1 MKHDPKFIA
10 AWEKFTGLEWAE
22 DYQGGFAL
30 SFRDFKAG
38 WDACECHLTNS
49 LSGRAKKCGVCG
61 CFDVHAPWCSA
72 GHGYVNPPAA

>member
-1 MKHDPKFIA
+1 MKYDPKFIA

-38 WDACECHLTNS
+38 WDACECHLTS
-49 LSGRAKKCGVCG
+49 RSSGQANTELECPHCDDPN
-61 CFDVHAPWCSA
+61 CHWLL
-72 GHGYVNPPAA
+72 HG